1 MGADVCLA
9 TANPKR
15 ILIMDTYFIRTKLDR
30 NLRSMLSTGSQ
41 MGRRNPN
48 ELRRIH
54 NTIMNHVRGCNQR
67 GTALQ
72 YLWEADL
79 VCVPVHAELHWSM
92 VVMDFR
98 SNEFHIYDSFYNADY
113 LPYAEALCL
122 MKVFFFLVPFFFV
135 SIFLLL
141 LNSICTRFFILTIK
155 CMHFLI
161 SGTSS
166 FGRESS
172 RT

>member
-1 MGADVCLA
+1 MGASADVCVA

-15 ILIMDTYFIRTKLDR
+15 ILIMDTFFFKTKLER
-30 NLRSMLSTGSQ
+30 NLRSMLSTSTR
-41 MGRRNPN
+41 MERRNPT

-67 GTALQ
+67 DTALQ

-79 VCVPVHAELHWSM
+79 VCVPVHSQLHWSM

-113 LPYAEALCL
+113 LPYSEALCL
-122 MKVFFFLVPFFFV
+122 MKVFIFSCSFLFCFY
-135 SIFLLL
+135 
-141 LNSICTRFFILTIK
+141 FFIIA
-155 CMHFLI
+155 
-161 SGTSS
+161 
-166 FGRESS
+166 
-172 RT
+172 